1 MLSTLIMIWVA
12 VTVILVLLSIHR
24 SILVMREEDTI
35 FLSEG
40 ETRTAAHYADVLNRL
55 KRTEVILKIVTFASG
70 GLMVLIAI
78 LWVVQSVL
86 PRL

>member
-1 MLSTLIMIWVA
+1 MLTTLSIIWVV

>member
-1 MLSTLIMIWVA
+1 MLVTLIWIWAV
-12 VTVILVLLSIHR
+12 VTVILVMVSIHR

-40 ETRTAAHYADVLNRL
+40 ETRTAAHYADVLNKL
-55 KRTEVILKIVTFASG
+55 KQTESVLKVFTFASG
-70 GLMVLIAI
+70 GLLVLIVMV
-78 LWVVQSVL
+78 WFFQSVL